1 MEVPTTVAIGT
12 RENAVVVLG
21 DFENRDPPPNPTT
34 AGVGAAR
41 QGTELAERSSV
52 PGRH

>member
-21 DFENRDPPPNPTT
+21 DFENRDPLQDPTI
-34 AGVGAAR
+34 AAKAATN
-41 QGTELAERSSV
+41 QGTEQAERSSV
-52 PGRH
+52 PCRH